1 MTDDC
6 TFCRIASGHA
16 EGSIVFE
23 DALTLAFVD
32 LRQFHPGHVLV
43 TTRAHLAD
51 VRELDEATGAALMRT
66 LTRVARA
73 VSDEPGCEGLSVW
86 HSVGEAANQE
96 VPHLHFHVHP
106 RRHGDAMLQVYPS
119 APALPARTA
128 LETIAAR
135 LRRQLS
141 SRTD

>member
-6 TFCRIASGHA
+6 IFCRIASGDA
-16 EGSIVFE
+16 EASVVFE

-43 TTRAHLAD
+43 TTRVHLPD
-51 VRELDEATGAALMRT
+51 IRELDDATGSALMRT
-66 LTRVARA
+66 LSHVARA
-73 VSDEPGCEGLSVW
+73 VSDDTGCEGLSIW

-96 VPHLHFHVHP
+96 VSHLHFHVHP

-119 APALPARTA
+119 VPALPTRSA
-128 LETIAAR
+128 LEAIATR
-135 LRRQLS
+135 LRLRLS
-141 SRTD
+141 SGLD